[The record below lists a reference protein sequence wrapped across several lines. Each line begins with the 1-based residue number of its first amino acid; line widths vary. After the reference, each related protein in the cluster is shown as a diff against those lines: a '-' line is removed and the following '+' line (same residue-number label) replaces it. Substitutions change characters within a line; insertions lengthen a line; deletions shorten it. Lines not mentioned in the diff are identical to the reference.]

1 MSGKRGFALVEDVE
15 APAQTQA
22 APAPAM
28 SAEQVYQVQQE
39 AAQARA
45 MLMLAL
51 KTFGQRFV
59 IALSNL
65 FSLLT
70 VLSVWWLWMSVPHP
84 GTNDLVG
91 MGMYAV
97 FILVVNYLVKRA

>member
-1 MSGKRGFALVEDVE
+1 MMSGKRGFALVDDVE
-15 APAQTQA
+15 APAQAQA
-22 APAPAM
+22 APAM
-28 SAEQVYQVQQE
+28 TAEQVYQVQEE

>member
-1 MSGKRGFALVEDVE
+1 VMSGKRGFALVDDVE
-15 APAQTQA
+15 APAQAQA
-22 APAPAM
+22 APAM
-28 SAEQVYQVQQE
+28 TAEQVYQVQEE

>member
-1 MSGKRGFALVEDVE
+1 MSGKRGFALVDDVE

-22 APAPAM
+22 APAM
-28 SAEQVYQVQQE
+28 TTEQVYQVQQE

>member
-1 MSGKRGFALVEDVE
+1 MMSGKRVFELVDDVE
-15 APAQTQA
+15 APAQAQA
-22 APAPAM
+22 APAM
-28 SAEQVYQVQQE
+28 TAEQVYQVQQE

-59 IALSNL
+59 IALSNI

>member
-1 MSGKRGFALVEDVE
+1 MMSGKRGFALVDDVE
-15 APAQTQA
+15 APAQAQA
-22 APAPAM
+22 APAM
-28 SAEQVYQVQQE
+28 TAEQVYQVQQE

-51 KTFGQRFV
+51 KTFGQRVV

>member
-1 MSGKRGFALVEDVE
+1 MSGKRGFALVDDVE

-22 APAPAM
+22 APAM
-28 SAEQVYQVQQE
+28 TAEQVYQVQQE